1 MSITAILIIVAFIV
15 IVALMIA
22 NKINAVVA
30 LPLMAIV
37 LSLVAGV
44 APSVIVND
52 VIGGGVGTFASLIIT
67 ALIASV
73 LGEVIRQ
80 TGIAEKLIRSAAELG
95 GDNPYLIALL
105 SFLACGFCFIGLYG
119 GGARIMI
126 GLIIFPIMLAVGVPK
141 TICSFVLLSASFLG
155 YFFNVT
161 RWNFIQGLFTIDGVS
176 HVSQE
181 MVQSVALMLFIPG
194 VIIAIALIIIG
205 IKVKGKVFCWA
216 ARNPN
221 VTNETKKVPLIAL
234 FSPIVPLVL
243 VLAFKWDINTALL
256 TGILFAMLTTQ
267 FSVRFKGSLAL
278 LNKSIFDGFAN
289 IGVTIILIMGI
300 GMVIEAAGLEELRT
314 PITSILTSIVPDS
327 RLGIIL
333 LFGLIG
339 PFLCVYRGPF
349 NPWGL
354 GGALASILIFSNIN
368 PGILVAMF
376 WLYDYFVGVNDPT
389 ASQVQWANGYLQLG
403 SDRYSIA
410 TAPAGILFCLIGII
424 IAVIRFM

>member
-1 MSITAILIIVAFIV
+1 MSITAILIIVAFII

-44 APSVIVND
+44 SPSVIVND

-221 VTNETKKVPLIAL
+221 VASDTKKVPLIAL

-256 TGILFAMLTTQ
+256 AGILFAMLTTQ

-300 GMVIEAAGLEELRT
+300 GMVIALDAAEAQKAVGLLAAHGERA
-314 PITSILTSIVPDS
+314 SV
-327 RLGIIL
+327 
-333 LFGLIG
+333 IG
-339 PFLCVYRGPF
+339 RVVEGE
-349 NPWGL
+349 
-354 GGALASILIFSNIN
+354 
-368 PGILVAMF
+368 
-376 WLYDYFVGVNDPT
+376 GVT
-389 ASQVQWANGYLQLG
+389 
-403 SDRYSIA
+403 
-410 TAPAGILFCLIGII
+410 
-424 IAVIRFM
+424 IR

>member
-1 MSITAILIIVAFIV
+1 MSVTAILIIVVFIA
-15 IVALMIA
+15 IVVLMIA

-30 LPLMAIV
+30 LPLMAIA
-37 LSLVAGV
+37 LSVVAGV
-44 APSVIVND
+44 KPSVIVND
-52 VIGGGVGTFASLIIT
+52 VIGGGVETFASLIIT

-73 LGEVIRQ
+73 LGEVIRR

-105 SFLACGFCFIGLYG
+105 CFLACGFCFVGLYG

-141 TICSFVLLSASFLG
+141 TISSFILLSASFLG

-161 RWNFIQGLFTIDGVS
+161 RWNFIQGLFTVGDVS
-176 HVSQE
+176 YVSQE
-181 MVQSVALMLFIPG
+181 MVQSVAFMLFIPG
-194 VIIAIALIIIG
+194 VIIAVALIIIG
-205 IKVKGKVFCWA
+205 IKVKGKIFCWA
-216 ARNPN
+216 ARNPEAENEAKN
-221 VTNETKKVPLIAL
+221 VPVISL
-234 FSPIVPLVL
+234 FSPIVPLIL
-243 VLAFKWDINTALL
+243 VLAFKWNINTALL
-256 TGILFAMLTTQ
+256 FGMFYAFITTQ
-267 FSVRFKGSLAL
+267 YPVRFKGSLAL

-289 IGVTIILIMGI
+289 ISVTIILIMGI

-314 PITSILTSIVPDS
+314 PITAILESIIPDS

-389 ASQVQWANGYLQLG
+389 ASQVQWSNGYLQLG
-403 SDRYSIA
+403 SDKYSIA

>member
-1 MSITAILIIVAFIV
+1 
-15 IVALMIA
+15 
-22 NKINAVVA
+22 
-30 LPLMAIV
+30 
-37 LSLVAGV
+37 
-44 APSVIVND
+44 
-52 VIGGGVGTFASLIIT
+52 
-67 ALIASV
+67 
-73 LGEVIRQ
+73 
-80 TGIAEKLIRSAAELG
+80 
-95 GDNPYLIALL
+95 
-105 SFLACGFCFIGLYG
+105 
-119 GGARIMI
+119 
-126 GLIIFPIMLAVGVPK
+126 
-141 TICSFVLLSASFLG
+141 
-155 YFFNVT
+155 
-161 RWNFIQGLFTIDGVS
+161 
-176 HVSQE
+176 
-181 MVQSVALMLFIPG
+181 MLFIPG

-221 VTNETKKVPLIAL
+221 VASDTKKVPLIAL

-256 TGILFAMLTTQ
+256 AGILFAMLTTQ

-354 GGALASILIFSNIN
+354 GGALASILILSNIN